1 MKGGHI
7 MTIGEKLRKA
17 RGDTPRE
24 VVAKAIGVS
33 LSALSMYEID
43 QRIPRDQI
51 KIKFADYYKTTVQDL
66 FFDPNCH
73 C

>member
-1 MKGGHI
+1 

-66 FFDPNCH
+66 FFDQNCH